1 MSDNQVSMVKGLE
14 KIIILIIIII
24 LSLVNIYYG
33 IVLSVFYI
41 FYQHSGLNWLHFTSW
56 VEGFETNKGSQIPK
70 IIIQTWKT
78 ENIPEKYRNL
88 VDSVKQKNPDYEYKF
103 FTDLEIETFL
113 RENYPQY
120 YETYSKLPIKI
131 QKIDFF
137 RYIAIYHYGGFYFD
151 LDMNAL
157 QPLDSEILQY
167 DCVFPVD
174 EIIKNNM
181 CNQQRYQFFCKN
193 DMYFL
198 LGQYAFGAKPKN
210 PFIKQLVDS
219 IHNNIDDINKVF
231 SIMQGKNGVKNMEF
245 FVYSTTGPDF
255 VSNEYL
261 LYDNKKNVK
270 ILDNNTRQF
279 FGKYAQHNY
288 FGTWK

>member
-1 MSDNQVSMVKGLE
+1 MSDNQVFMVGG
-14 KIIILIIIII
+14 KIIMLIIIII

-33 IVLSVFYI
+33 IVLSIFYI

-113 RENYPQY
+113 RENYPNY
-120 YETYSKLPIKI
+120 YETYTKLPIKI

-157 QPLDSEILQY
+157 QPLDYEILQY

-174 EIIKNNM
+174 EIIRNDM

-219 IHNNIDDINKVF
+219 IHKNIDDIHKVF

-261 LYDNKKNVK
+261 LYENKKSVK

>member
-1 MSDNQVSMVKGLE
+1 MSDNQTLIVGGLE
-14 KIIILIIIII
+14 KIIMLIIIII
-24 LSLVNIYYG
+24 LSLENIYYG
-33 IVLSVFYI
+33 IVLSIFYI
-41 FYQHSGLNWLHFTSW
+41 FYQHSGLDWLHFTSW
-56 VEGFETNKGSQIPK
+56 VEGFETNKSQIPK

-88 VDSVKQKNPDYEYKF
+88 VDSVKQKNPDYEYKL
-103 FTDLEIETFL
+103 FTDLGIETFL
-113 RENYPQY
+113 REHYPKY

-137 RYIAIYHYGGFYFD
+137 RYIAVYHYGGFYFD

-157 QPLDSEILQY
+157 QPLDSDILQY

-174 EIIKNNM
+174 EIIKNDM
-181 CNQQRYQFFCKN
+181 CNQQRYKFFCKN

-261 LYDNKKNVK
+261 LYDDKKSVK